1 MANETDSKSKNG
13 KKIRAYLILAITVAV
28 LLYFGYNWYRDYNS
42 YEQTDDAYI
51 DADRVSV
58 SSKMMGRIAK
68 VYAVEGDD
76 VTAGKLL
83 VELDSTDLA
92 AQRQQ
97 AEAAVIQAETAAT
110 QSLARLRLDEKNLK
124 VQQVNLEKAKED
136 YDRASRQLEGNVITR
151 EQYDHIKKSYE
162 VALAQLD
169 VMAAQLDVSKTSI
182 SNSEQ
187 LIKSAESQ
195 LNTISTQLRNSRIYA
210 PSKGKIAKR

>member
-1 MANETDSKSKNG
+1 MANETDAKSKNG

-210 PSKGKIAKR
+210 PSNGKIAK